1 MLTSAGN
8 KWSCQTVSVQFAQ
21 LILNKEPSVFTYR
34 KCYNTCENCFEP
46 LLILNL
52 KPNYVKLLNQ
62 LACFWSP
69 GPDVSDPLSSSL
81 DRSVLQPCPT
91 PFENLDTSGH
101 RLEEFDPCHKIL
113 SSPASWTN
121 GQIYLAPLLYKTSWE
136 PLAPVFLHRDAC
148 EVLQQLLKHLDQV
161 SYCFVSPCDCTAL
174 IGSLLL

>member
-1 MLTSAGN
+1 MLKKN
-8 KWSCQTVSVQFAQ
+8 CK
-21 LILNKEPSVFTYR
+21 FTQNEFYWWYTICMH
-34 KCYNTCENCFEP
+34 KLTYLS

-101 RLEEFDPCHKIL
+101 HLEEFDPCHKIL
-113 SSPASWTN
+113 SSPTSWTN